1 MNLPSVTF
9 FFVNSISGFYEDGDK
24 YKWWCVIPASYATLE
39 NSSVYFSPFAFFHL
53 NCFYILFISSLSL
66 NSEFF
71 FLMYSRWKLIC
82 CFFVY
87 FCRVED
93 ILFQQKNFVYEK
105 HYKGSKICFRT
116 LSSIPSGASIFVGQ
130 ILVFMMH
137 LSQNRLNTFIGFKWW
152 LKSWKLSKYW
162 SVTTPNGW
170 NCIQSYFSIV
180 EFAML

>member
-1 MNLPSVTF
+1 MKMVTSTNDDASFRHLMLLLKILLYIFPRLPFSIWIVFTF
-9 FFVNSISGFYEDGDK
+9 
-24 YKWWCVIPASYATLE
+24 C
-39 NSSVYFSPFAFFHL
+39 
-53 NCFYILFISSLSL
+53 LSL
-66 NSEFF
+66 LYLWIRNFSFWCIADENWFAA
-71 FLMYSRWKLIC
+71 
-82 CFFVY
+82 FFVY

-93 ILFQQKNFVYEK
+93 ILFHQKNFVYEK